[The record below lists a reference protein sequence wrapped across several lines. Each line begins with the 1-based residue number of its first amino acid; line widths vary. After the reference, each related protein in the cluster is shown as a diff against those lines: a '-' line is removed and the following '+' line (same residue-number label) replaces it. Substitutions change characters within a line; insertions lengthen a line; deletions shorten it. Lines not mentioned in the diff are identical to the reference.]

1 MGVTVNAKNGSVEV
15 RVIRRSDGR
24 WDGLYRYAPD
34 SGEPTDW
41 YSAAMPEGFVTPGIA
56 ISAAI
61 FVGRSYAEK
70 QGAVGKSS
78 V

>member
-1 MGVTVNAKNGSVEV
+1 MDVTVNAKNGNVEV
-15 RVIRRSDGR
+15 RGTRRGDGR
-24 WDGLYRYAPD
+24 WEGLYRYVPN

-41 YSAAMPEGFVTPGIA
+41 YSAALPEGFVAPGIA